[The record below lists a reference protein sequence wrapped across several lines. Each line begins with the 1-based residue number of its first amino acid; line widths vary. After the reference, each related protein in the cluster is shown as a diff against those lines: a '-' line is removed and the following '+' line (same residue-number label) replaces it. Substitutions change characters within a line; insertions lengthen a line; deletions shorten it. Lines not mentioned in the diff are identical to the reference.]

1 MTLQTRQL
9 PVGDALWIARH
20 KQLKY
25 EYVLDFIVERKRV
38 DDLWHSIKDN
48 RYKQQKLRLMV
59 SYSLDHF
66 SAFFFYES
74 IFDFSTGLSFCVWVA
89 FSSASSFLGTMLL

>member
-66 SAFFFYES
+66 SAFFFMS
-74 IFDFSTGLSFCVWVA
+74 QFLISALDCPFVFGLHLVVLRVS
-89 FSSASSFLGTMLL
+89 

>member
-1 MTLQTRQL
+1 MNLQTRQL

-59 SYSLDHF
+59 SYSLDHSTPYF
-66 SAFFFYES
+66 FLSQFLISALDCPFVF
-74 IFDFSTGLSFCVWVA
+74 GLH
-89 FSSASSFLGTMLL
+89 